1 MKIRASEKYF
11 TGLPPFFPSC
21 LKDGTG
27 SLDFELAVWIWSN
40 CRYKAFCAGHEN
52 TLINTYVMNKFLTA
66 DRSCTT
72 RYFCKNLY
80 RSWLLT
86 ALCFFLHL
94 LRPNWS
100 IFRGTVSLWKNIWK
114 RVSKEYDVDF
124 RFIDILVILTSIWQ
138 IRKRTLC
145 IKKHLFLMLQEV
157 LDKIHLCHFTIARL
171 WLLDFLNET
180 ISF

>member
-171 WLLDFLNET
+171 RLLDFLNET